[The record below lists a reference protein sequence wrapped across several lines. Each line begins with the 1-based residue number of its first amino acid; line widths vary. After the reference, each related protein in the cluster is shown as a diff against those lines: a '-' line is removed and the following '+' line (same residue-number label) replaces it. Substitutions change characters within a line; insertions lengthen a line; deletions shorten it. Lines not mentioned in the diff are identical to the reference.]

1 VLLEEFVGAC
11 AAIVAEDRPMV
22 AVQEVVQRAV
32 RDPALIGALPG
43 PCPGIFTLL
52 RDPALSI
59 FQVVAP
65 PRYRSM
71 PHDHHMWAVIGMCS
85 GREDHELFLRS
96 GMTLEPS
103 GSQSID
109 DREVLA
115 LGADMIHAVTNPLL
129 ANALTIQVYGGDLV
143 SAGRSMWAPDHWT
156 EQPFDERRALGT
168 TFS

>member
-1 VLLEEFVGAC
+1 VVVEEFVSAC
-11 AAIVAEDRPMV
+11 VAVVAQDRPMA
-22 AVQEVVQRAV
+22 AVQEVVERAV

-52 RDPALSI
+52 RDPTVSI

-65 PRYRSM
+65 PRYKSL

-85 GREDHELFLRS
+85 GREDHKFFLRK
-96 GMTLEPS
+96 GTTLEAS
-103 GSQSID
+103 GGQSID
-109 DREVLA
+109 DQEVLA
-115 LGADMIHAVTNPLL
+115 LGADMIHAVTNSLL

-143 SAGRSMWAPDHWT
+143 SAGRSMWAPDNWT
-156 EQPFDERRALGT
+156 EQPFDERRAIFT